1 MAAWGGGNGKFL
13 FDGYK
18 SINCA
23 KNVLKKCCAIMK
35 IYLTLLNCTLKNGS
49 SGKFYVMGFVLFLS
63 QLQSHTFAW
72 RDYMCMNLS
81 STLDITLTGSQ
92 TYPKES

>member
-1 MAAWGGGNGKFL
+1 MVAWGGGNGKFL

-35 IYLTLLNCTLKNGS
+35 IYLTLLNCTLKMVRVVN
-49 SGKFYVMGFVLFLS
+49 FMLWVLFCLYHNYKATH
-63 QLQSHTFAW
+63 LHGG
-72 RDYMCMNLS
+72 
-81 STLDITLTGSQ
+81 ITRV
-92 TYPKES
+92 